1 MFHPRNK
8 HQSSYDFPAL
18 IAAYPEL
25 KEYVRPNKYGNQ
37 SIDFFDPKAVKSLN
51 KALLIHHYGLLDWD
65 IPEGQLC
72 PPIPGRADY
81 IHYAADLLAKAN
93 KGKVPKGPQLKCL
106 DIGTGANCIY
116 PLLGRSIYQW
126 SFIGSDIQQAS
137 LLVAQENL
145 DANSQL
151 APHIELRHQKSKA
164 QIFTGIWKEGEFID
178 LVMVNPPF
186 HPSEKE
192 AQKAQLRK
200 LKNLKG
206 KSNPKIKLNFGGN
219 ADELWYD
226 GGELGFISRMIAES
240 QTQSKNGLWFTSLV
254 SREKHIP
261 ILQKILK
268 KTEAKQV
275 EFIPMGQGNKVSR
288 IIAWSFLS
296 QDQQEKWAK
305 AKWS

>member
-18 IAAYPEL
+18 IAALPEL

-51 KALLIHHYGLLDWD
+51 KALLIHQYGLIDWD

-72 PPIPGRADY
+72 PPVPGRADY
-81 IHYAADLLAKAN
+81 LHFAADLLGRAN
-93 KGKVPKGPQLKCL
+93 KGKAPQGPRVKCL

-116 PLLGRSIYQW
+116 PLLGVSLYQW
-126 SFIGSDIQQAS
+126 SFIGSDIQQNS
-137 LLVAQENL
+137 LAHARKNR
-145 DANSQL
+145 DANPQL
-151 APHIELRHQKSKA
+151 AQQIELRHQENKQQVFA
-164 QIFTGIWKEGEFID
+164 GIWKENEFID
-178 LVMVNPPF
+178 LVVANPPF
-186 HPSEKE
+186 HASRKE
-192 AQKAQLRK
+192 AEKAQLRK

-206 KSNPKIKLNFGGN
+206 KANPKINLNFGGN
-219 ADELWYD
+219 ADELWCE
-226 GGELGFISRMIAES
+226 GGEVGFISRMAKES
-240 QTQSKNGLWFTSLV
+240 AAKGTQCLWFTSLV

-268 KTEAKQV
+268 KTGASQV
-275 EFIPMGQGNKVSR
+275 KVIPMGQGNKVSR
-288 IIAWSFLS
+288 IIAWSYLN

-305 AKWS
+305 AKW

>member
-1 MFHPRNK
+1 
-8 HQSSYDFPAL
+8 
-18 IAAYPEL
+18 
-25 KEYVRPNKYGNQ
+25 
-37 SIDFFDPKAVKSLN
+37 
-51 KALLIHHYGLLDWD
+51 
-65 IPEGQLC
+65 
-72 PPIPGRADY
+72 
-81 IHYAADLLAKAN
+81 
-93 KGKVPKGPQLKCL
+93 
-106 DIGTGANCIY
+106 
-116 PLLGRSIYQW
+116 
-126 SFIGSDIQQAS
+126 
-137 LLVAQENL
+137 
-145 DANSQL
+145 
-151 APHIELRHQKSKA
+151 
-164 QIFTGIWKEGEFID
+164 

-219 ADELWYD
+219 AEELWYD

-240 QTQSKNGLWFTSLV
+240 QNYAKNGLWFTSLV

-268 KTEAKQV
+268 KAKAKQV